1 MSAAR
6 LFDGTEDTLEEIYLS
21 HNMLGDNLN
30 PVFSTDEFRNL
41 KYLRV
46 LDLSY
51 NGLAGISE
59 GLITG
64 CDELKV
70 GASMQQLDP
79 ANILFRIYNIFM
91 RLARDTCGYLAIT
104 TRYYCTAHGWEIL
117 TRTDST
123 EGDESRDCVVN
134 LQCPDP
140 NCTASLYKD
149 KRITRQLA
157 ACS

>member
-1 MSAAR
+1 MSAVR

-91 RLARDTCGYLAIT
+91 RLAREYLWVSIWPLQLDIT
-104 TRYYCTAHGWEIL
+104 AQHMAG
-117 TRTDST
+117 
-123 EGDESRDCVVN
+123 
-134 LQCPDP
+134 
-140 NCTASLYKD
+140 KF
-149 KRITRQLA
+149 
-157 ACS
+157 

>member
-1 MSAAR
+1 MSAVR

-70 GASMQQLDP
+70 GASSSWTLQIFYFVSIQYFYEASSGILVGIWPLQLD
-79 ANILFRIYNIFM
+79 
-91 RLARDTCGYLAIT
+91 IT
-104 TRYYCTAHGWEIL
+104 AQHMAG
-117 TRTDST
+117 
-123 EGDESRDCVVN
+123 
-134 LQCPDP
+134 
-140 NCTASLYKD
+140 KF
-149 KRITRQLA
+149 
-157 ACS
+157 

>member
-1 MSAAR
+1 MLSPCILYYSSSSVLSNIAYMSAVR

-70 GASMQQLDP
+70 GASSSWTLQ
-79 ANILFRIYNIFM
+79 IF
-91 RLARDTCGYLAIT
+91 YFV
-104 TRYYCTAHGWEIL
+104 
-117 TRTDST
+117 ST
-123 EGDESRDCVVN
+123 IF
-134 LQCPDP
+134 L
-140 NCTASLYKD
+140 
-149 KRITRQLA
+149 
-157 ACS
+157 